1 MELLQFGIQEEIKA
15 SMGYS
20 QKCRKEYSTIE
31 YKCKYPQ
38 CQAKFKV
45 RIIDQDK
52 YELLIH
58 SDSHDHSAPPK
69 STKTISSL
77 FVRNYLKHYFENNMN
92 HATAQLKC
100 FQDLNISYTD
110 EELLSIFAQGPD
122 ALRKFAQRAEIVSK
136 RFSSDEKVSLAIFV
150 ESVQESCPEDLIEFI
165 SEPGK
170 LVFYMHL
177 SKRRPLVTKFLR
189 FTSIQRI
196 NF

>member
-1 MELLQFGIQEEIKA
+1 
-15 SMGYS
+15 
-20 QKCRKEYSTIE
+20 
-31 YKCKYPQ
+31 
-38 CQAKFKV
+38 
-45 RIIDQDK
+45 
-52 YELLIH
+52 
-58 SDSHDHSAPPK
+58 
-69 STKTISSL
+69 
-77 FVRNYLKHYFENNMN
+77 MN
-92 HATAQLKC
+92 HATAQFKC